1 MLYIYLKK
9 QDPCTQ
15 VCLDQGYCQTD
26 VCIHW
31 HSDNRNKY
39 SQLHTWHII
48 SVSHTHLVIVDTHTH
63 TEKNKTITNNNNN
76 NKNPQSP
83 VSIDIYII
91 TWEHDCLNMVMFSVS
106 ARLPHPIKMVIAGN
120 HELTFEREHYDYG
133 IHQEFIRK
141 QLGLSLK
148 ATDAEVVV
156 ACKDLLQH
164 ILYLEDEAVNI
175 CGIKVYGSPWW
186 VCLLVKLCAVF
197 SVDCWLLHKNS
208 EHVWHQNV

>member
-63 TEKNKTITNNNNN
+63 TEKTKTITNNNNN
-76 NKNPQSP
+76 
-83 VSIDIYII
+83 
-91 TWEHDCLNMVMFSVS
+91 
-106 ARLPHPIKMVIAGN
+106 
-120 HELTFEREHYDYG
+120 
-133 IHQEFIRK
+133 
-141 QLGLSLK
+141 
-148 ATDAEVVV
+148 
-156 ACKDLLQH
+156 
-164 ILYLEDEAVNI
+164 
-175 CGIKVYGSPWW
+175 
-186 VCLLVKLCAVF
+186 
-197 SVDCWLLHKNS
+197 KNS
-208 EHVWHQNV
+208 KSGVYRYIYYNLRTWLSQHGNVFCFSPIASPNQNGHSRESWTNIWERTLWLWNSSRVHTQAAWLVTEGHWCRGGCGLQGPSATYTISGGWGCQHLWHQGLWKSMVSLSTC

>member
-1 MLYIYLKK
+1 
-9 QDPCTQ
+9 
-15 VCLDQGYCQTD
+15 
-26 VCIHW
+26 
-31 HSDNRNKY
+31 
-39 SQLHTWHII
+39 
-48 SVSHTHLVIVDTHTH
+48 
-63 TEKNKTITNNNNN
+63 
-76 NKNPQSP
+76 
-83 VSIDIYII
+83 
-91 TWEHDCLNMVMFSVS
+91 MVMFSVS

-175 CGIKVYGSPWW
+175 CGIKVYGSPW
-186 VCLLVKLCAVF
+186 
-197 SVDCWLLHKNS
+197 
-208 EHVWHQNV
+208 